1 MNKLLVLILV
11 LAVIVAACKHKKEKM
26 KEVAVP
32 VAGFRT
38 PSVVPWAKDAVIYE
52 VNIRQYTPE
61 GTFNAF
67 AQHLPRLKE
76 LGADILWFMPIQPI
90 SQKNRKGNL
99 GSYYAVQDYRKVNPE
114 FGTMEDFKNL
124 VNKAHQMGFR
134 VILDWVANHTG
145 WDNWLMVEHEE
156 WYTRINDSVVAPV
169 ADWTDVADLNYEEP
183 GLRRYMIESMQYWV
197 KEANIDGYR
206 CDVAAM
212 VPTDFWEQARMALDS
227 VKPVFMLAEAWEPEL
242 TAGAFDACYAWDLL
256 HTMNDIA
263 AGKKTA
269 AVLPAYFHKVDSLYT
284 SRTILMN
291 FLTNHDENSWNGTI
305 GERFGDLQ
313 KAFAV
318 LTYTVPGMPLIYSG
332 QEVGLN
338 HRLQFF
344 EKDEIKWA
352 DDLKLT
358 AFYTQLDKLKH
369 ENPAL
374 WAGIDAGK
382 MQILNHT
389 APEQVFAFTR
399 TKGDNELLVI
409 LNLSRKKA
417 SFQFS
422 RPLAMSYVDAFN
434 GKEVKLP
441 SALTLMPAEYLV
453 LLKR

>member
-1 MNKLLVLILV
+1 MNKLLVLIVV
-11 LAVIVAACKHKKEKM
+11 LAVVLAACKHKKEKM
-26 KEVAVP
+26 KETTVP
-32 VAGFRT
+32 VPEFKT

-67 AQHLPRLKE
+67 VQHLPRLKE
-76 LGADILWFMPIQPI
+76 LGVDILWLMPVQPI
-90 SQKNRKGNL
+90 SEKNRKGTL

-114 FGTMEDFKNL
+114 FGTMEDFRSF
-124 VNKAHQMGFR
+124 VAKAHDMGFR

-145 WDNWLMVEHEE
+145 WDNQLLVEHAE
-156 WYTRINDSVVAPV
+156 WYTQVNDSVIAPV
-169 ADWTDVADLNYEEP
+169 ADWTDVADLNYEQP
-183 GLRRYMIESMQYWV
+183 GLRQYMIESMKYWV

-227 VKPVFMLAEAWEPEL
+227 IKPVFMLAEAWEPEL
-242 TAGAFDACYAWDLL
+242 TEGAFDACYAWDLL

-263 AGKKTA
+263 GEKKTA
-269 AVLPAYFHKVDSLYT
+269 AVLPEYFRKVDSMYAP
-284 SRTILMN
+284 RTILMN

-305 GERFGDLQ
+305 EERFGDLQ

-318 LTYTVPGMPLIYSG
+318 LTYTAPGMPLVYSG

-352 DDLKLT
+352 DDRKLT

-374 WAGIDAGK
+374 WAGIDAGE
-382 MQILNHT
+382 MQILEQT
-389 APEQVFAFTR
+389 APEQIFAFTR
-399 TKGDNELLVI
+399 TKGENRLLI
-409 LNLSRKKA
+409 LLNLSRKKA
-417 SFQFS
+417 TFKFS
-422 RPLAMSYVDAFN
+422 QPLTGTYADAFT
-434 GKEVKLP
+434 GKDVNLP
-441 SALTLMPAEYLV
+441 SAWTLKPAEYLV
-453 LLKR
+453 LLKK